1 MTEQIIKLEKPQL
14 DTDFMKAL
22 QTRSSCREYD
32 PNKELSLQQLSNL
45 LWAAYGNNR
54 QNKVREKHHFLAY
67 KTVPSSCAA
76 YPLELYVLTKK
87 GIYLYLPD
95 NEELKLIKEG
105 NFMNLSGTQAFVPD
119 CSLNIYFVTNY
130 KKQKEF
136 PNERLSNM
144 FKSNNNA
151 MKHSLIDAGIVS
163 QNISVFCEIYG
174 LKSIVRGDLGD
185 PKKMR
190 ELLNLD
196 EDKEPILAQSI
207 GFLKPKPE
215 NASFD
220 YLE

>member
-1 MTEQIIKLEKPQL
+1 MTEHVIKLNKPQL

-54 QNKVREKHHFLAY
+54 QNKVRQKHHFLAY

-76 YPLELYVLTKK
+76 YPLELYVVTKK
-87 GIYLYLPD
+87 GIYLYIPD
-95 NEELKLIKEG
+95 DDELKLIKEG
-105 NFMNLSGTQAFVPD
+105 NFMSLTGTQAFVPD

-136 PNERLSNM
+136 PNERLANM
-144 FKSNNNA
+144 YKTNNNA

-185 PKKMR
+185 SKKMR

-196 EDKEPILAQSI
+196 EEREPILAQSI
-207 GFLKPKPE
+207 GFFKPKNE
-215 NASFD
+215 NAEFD
-220 YLE
+220 YLG

>member
-1 MTEQIIKLEKPQL
+1 MAEHVIKLNKPQI

-54 QNKVREKHHFLAY
+54 QNKVRQKHHFLAY

-76 YPLELYVLTKK
+76 YPLELYVVTKK
-87 GIYLYLPD
+87 GIYLYIPD
-95 NEELKLIKEG
+95 DDELKLIKEG
-105 NFMNLSGTQAFVPD
+105 NFMSLTGTQAFVPD

-136 PNERLSNM
+136 PNERLANM
-144 FKSNNNA
+144 YKTNNNA

-185 PKKMR
+185 SKKMR

-196 EDKEPILAQSI
+196 EEREPILAQSI
-207 GFLKPKPE
+207 GFFKPKNE
-215 NASFD
+215 NAEFD
-220 YLE
+220 YLG

>member
-1 MTEQIIKLEKPQL
+1 
-14 DTDFMKAL
+14 
-22 QTRSSCREYD
+22 
-32 PNKELSLQQLSNL
+32 
-45 LWAAYGNNR
+45 
-54 QNKVREKHHFLAY
+54 
-67 KTVPSSCAA
+67 
-76 YPLELYVLTKK
+76 
-87 GIYLYLPD
+87 
-95 NEELKLIKEG
+95 
-105 NFMNLSGTQAFVPD
+105 
-119 CSLNIYFVTNY
+119 
-130 KKQKEF
+130 
-136 PNERLSNM
+136 M

>member
-207 GFLKPKPE
+207 GFLKAKPE

>member
-1 MTEQIIKLEKPQL
+1 MTEHVIKLNKPQL

-54 QNKVREKHHFLAY
+54 QNKVRQKHHFLSY

-76 YPLELYVLTKK
+76 YPLELYVVTKK
-87 GIYLYLPD
+87 GIYLYIPD
-95 NEELKLIKEG
+95 DDELKLIKEG
-105 NFMNLSGTQAFVPD
+105 NFMSLTGTQAFVPD

-136 PNERLSNM
+136 PNERLANM
-144 FKSNNNA
+144 YKTNNNA

-185 PKKMR
+185 SKKMR

-196 EDKEPILAQSI
+196 EEREPILAQSI
-207 GFLKPKPE
+207 GFFKSKVE
-215 NASFD
+215 NAEFD
-220 YLE
+220 YLG

>member
-1 MTEQIIKLEKPQL
+1 MAEQVIKLEKPTL

-22 QTRSSCREYD
+22 QTRCSCREYD
-32 PNKELSLQQLSNL
+32 PDKELSLHQLSNL

-76 YPLELYVLTKK
+76 YPLELYVVTKK
-87 GIYLYLPD
+87 GIYLYIPD

-105 NFMNLSGTQAFVPD
+105 NYMNLSGNQAFVHD

-163 QNISVFCEIYG
+163 QNISVFCEVYG

-196 EDKEPILAQSI
+196 EDREPILAQSI
-207 GFLKPKPE
+207 GFHKEKPE
-215 NASFD
+215 NAAFD

>member
-1 MTEQIIKLEKPQL
+1 MSEQIIKLNKPKL

-22 QTRSSCREYD
+22 QTRASCREYD
-32 PNKELSLQQLSNL
+32 PNKELSLQELSDL

-54 QNKVREKHHFLAY
+54 QNKVRQKHHFLAY

-76 YPLELYVLTKK
+76 YPLELYVVTKK
-87 GIYLYLPD
+87 GIYLYNPD

-105 NFMNLSGTQAFVPD
+105 NFMNLTGTQAFVPD
-119 CSLNIYFVTNY
+119 CSLNIYIVTNY

-185 PKKMR
+185 IKKMR

-196 EDKEPILAQSI
+196 EDREPILAQSI
-207 GFLKPKPE
+207 GFHKSKPE
-215 NASFD
+215 NAQFN
-220 YLE
+220 YLD

>member
-1 MTEQIIKLEKPQL
+1 MTEHVIKLNKPQL

-54 QNKVREKHHFLAY
+54 QNKVRQKHHFLAY

-76 YPLELYVLTKK
+76 YPLELYVVTKK
-87 GIYLYLPD
+87 GIYLYIPD
-95 NEELKLIKEG
+95 DDELKLIKEG
-105 NFMNLSGTQAFVPD
+105 NFMSLTGTQAFVPD

-136 PNERLSNM
+136 PNERLANM
-144 FKSNNNA
+144 YKTNNNA

-185 PKKMR
+185 SKKMR

-196 EDKEPILAQSI
+196 EEREPILAQSI
-207 GFLKPKPE
+207 GFFKSKVE
-215 NASFD
+215 NAEFD
-220 YLE
+220 YLG

>member
-1 MTEQIIKLEKPQL
+1 MAEHIIKLNKPQL

-54 QNKVREKHHFLAY
+54 QNKVRQKHHFLAY

-76 YPLELYVLTKK
+76 YPLELYVVTKK
-87 GIYLYLPD
+87 GIYLYIPD

-105 NFMNLSGTQAFVPD
+105 NFMSLTGSQAFVPD
-119 CSLNIYFVTNY
+119 CSINIYFVTNY

-136 PNERLSNM
+136 PNERLANM
-144 FKSNNNA
+144 YKTNDNA

-185 PKKMR
+185 SKKMR
-190 ELLNLD
+190 EILNLD
-196 EDKEPILAQSI
+196 EDREPILAQSI
-207 GFLKPKPE
+207 GFHKSKPE
-215 NASFD
+215 NAQFN
-220 YLE
+220 YLD

>member
-1 MTEQIIKLEKPQL
+1 MAEQVIKLNKPQL

-54 QNKVREKHHFLAY
+54 QNKVRQKHHFLAY

-76 YPLELYVLTKK
+76 YPLELYVINKK
-87 GIYLYLPD
+87 GIYLYIPD
-95 NEELKLIKEG
+95 NDELKLIKEG
-105 NFMNLSGTQAFVPD
+105 NFMSLTGTQSFVPD

-136 PNERLSNM
+136 PNERLANM
-144 FKSNNNA
+144 YKTNNNA

-185 PKKMR
+185 AKKMR

-196 EDKEPILAQSI
+196 EEREPILAQSI
-207 GFLKPKPE
+207 GFFKSKIE
-215 NASFD
+215 NAEFD
-220 YLE
+220 YLG

>member
-1 MTEQIIKLEKPQL
+1 MSEQIIKLNKPKL

-22 QTRSSCREYD
+22 QTRASCREYD
-32 PNKELSLQQLSNL
+32 PNKELSLQELSDL

-54 QNKVREKHHFLAY
+54 QNKVRQKHHFLAY

-76 YPLELYVLTKK
+76 YPLELYVVTKK
-87 GIYLYLPD
+87 GIYLYNPD

-105 NFMNLSGTQAFVPD
+105 NFMNLTGTQAFVPD
-119 CSLNIYFVTNY
+119 WSLNIYIVTNY

-185 PKKMR
+185 IKKMR

-196 EDKEPILAQSI
+196 EDREPILAQSI
-207 GFLKPKPE
+207 GFLKSKPE
-215 NASFD
+215 NAEFD
-220 YLE
+220 YLG

>member
-1 MTEQIIKLEKPQL
+1 MTEQVIKLNKPQL

-54 QNKVREKHHFLAY
+54 QNKVRQKHHFLAY

-76 YPLELYVLTKK
+76 YPLELYVVNKK
-87 GIYLYLPD
+87 GIYLYIPD
-95 NEELKLIKEG
+95 NDELKLIKEG
-105 NFMNLSGTQAFVPD
+105 NFMSLTGTQSFVPD

-136 PNERLSNM
+136 PNERLANM
-144 FKSNNNA
+144 YKTNNNA

-185 PKKMR
+185 AKKMR

-196 EDKEPILAQSI
+196 EEREPILAQSI
-207 GFLKPKPE
+207 GFFKSKIE
-215 NASFD
+215 NAEFD
-220 YLE
+220 YLG

>member
-1 MTEQIIKLEKPQL
+1 MTEQVIKLNKPQL

-54 QNKVREKHHFLAY
+54 QNKVRRKHHFLAY

-76 YPLELYVLTKK
+76 YPLELYVVNKK
-87 GIYLYLPD
+87 GIYLYIPD
-95 NEELKLIKEG
+95 NDELKLIKEG
-105 NFMNLSGTQAFVPD
+105 NFMSLTGTQSFVPD

-136 PNERLSNM
+136 PNERLANM
-144 FKSNNNA
+144 YKTNNNA

-185 PKKMR
+185 AKKMR

-196 EDKEPILAQSI
+196 EEREPILAQSI
-207 GFLKPKPE
+207 GFFKSKIE
-215 NASFD
+215 NAEFD
-220 YLE
+220 YLG

>member
-1 MTEQIIKLEKPQL
+1 MTEQVIKLNKPQL

-54 QNKVREKHHFLAY
+54 QNKVRQKHHFLAY

-76 YPLELYVLTKK
+76 YPLELYVVNKK
-87 GIYLYLPD
+87 GIYLYIPD
-95 NEELKLIKEG
+95 KDELKLIKEG
-105 NFMNLSGTQAFVPD
+105 NFMSLTGTQSFVPD

-136 PNERLSNM
+136 PNERLANM
-144 FKSNNNA
+144 YKTNNNA

-185 PKKMR
+185 AKKMR

-196 EDKEPILAQSI
+196 EEREPILAQSI
-207 GFLKPKPE
+207 GFFKSKIE
-215 NASFD
+215 NAEFD
-220 YLE
+220 YLG

>member
-1 MTEQIIKLEKPQL
+1 MTEKVIKLNKPQL

-22 QTRSSCREYD
+22 QARCSCREYD
-32 PNKELSLQQLSNL
+32 PEKELSLQELSNL

-54 QNKVREKHHFLAY
+54 QNKVRQKHHFLAY

-76 YPLELYVLTKK
+76 YPLELYVVTKK

-95 NEELKLIKEG
+95 DDELKLIKEG
-105 NFMNLSGTQAFVPD
+105 NFMNLTGTQAFVPD

-136 PNERLSNM
+136 PNERLANM
-144 FKSNNNA
+144 YKTNNNA

-163 QNISVFCEIYG
+163 QNISVFCEVYG
-174 LKSIVRGDLGD
+174 MKSIVRGDLGD
-185 PKKMR
+185 VKKMR

-196 EDKEPILAQSI
+196 EDREPILAQSI
-207 GFLKPKPE
+207 GFLKSKPE
-215 NASFD
+215 NSQFD
-220 YLE
+220 YLG